1 MEPGIYAVQFG
12 GGTLMGNWIYFLSG
26 LIIGSSRRRTTPLSK
41 DDIRKFISCAAVVL
55 VLAAVIVMLG
65 ILWMLV
71 LGPIFSEVVSTGQAE
86 LRALLQD
93 AAKMR
98 GQ

>member
-1 MEPGIYAVQFG
+1 
-12 GGTLMGNWIYFLSG
+12 MGNWIFFLSG
-26 LIIGSSRRRTTPLSK
+26 LIIGSSRGRTTPLTK
-41 DDIRKFISCAAVVL
+41 EDIRKFISCAAVVL
-55 VLAAVIVMLG
+55 VIAAVIVMLAM
-65 ILWMLV
+65 LWMLV
-71 LGPIFSEVVSTGQAE
+71 LGPIFSEVISTGQDE